1 MLPHVY
7 CTSVRPSVVR
17 PMVICRK
24 LSKIDPQL
32 LWNSCHRSFSCRIH
46 MLRKTP
52 PWDWA
57 TTPCQL
63 VVGWYSGA
71 NIKQTGSRVR
81 PAISRAGALYA
92 RVGLLLS
99 ILSAVSPNNQ
109 LITRGGNTP
118 CSETKKNSHFCFLS
132 VVSFFI
138 ALAIFLCFMLLGVL
152 SVYACA
158 SLDRQA
164 KALCPQR
171 DRSFKLPR
179 VISW

>member
-99 ILSAVSPNNQ
+99 ILSAVSANNQ

-118 CSETKKNSHFCFLS
+118 CSETNKKTATIVFCLWSVFLS
-132 VVSFFI
+132 RWRYSYV
-138 ALAIFLCFMLLGVL
+138 LC
-152 SVYACA
+152 S
-158 SLDRQA
+158 
-164 KALCPQR
+164 
-171 DRSFKLPR
+171 
-179 VISW
+179 